1 MKTKTLMMGMALTGA
16 LVMSASVAKA
26 DAFMELISGS
36 TTINVTGAIMTHGA
50 NYYGV
55 SGDGALF
62 VGSVGSWSVDI
73 ASGAESGA
81 FNVTLTDNIN
91 GNTTQTHGLEVVYSS
106 GPYNL
111 GSPGHYTFG
120 ASDAGGNSLTATI
133 SGYYNA
139 NSMYSGST
147 LSALATYE
155 AASTLMGKW
164 TLPTTIA
171 SSDQNVDFPING
183 SADYITEVMLF
194 GGTTGSITPQKVA
207 MQATASFTPFVPD
220 GGTTASMVGSALL
233 GLVAIRSKFGKR
245 S

>member
-1 MKTKTLMMGMALTGA
+1 MKSKNLMLGLAFAGMLA
-16 LVMSASVAKA
+16 MSASVAKA

-36 TTINVTGAIMTHGA
+36 TTIDVTGAIMTHGA

-55 SGDGALF
+55 AGNGALF

-111 GSPGHYTFG
+111 GSPGFYTFG
-120 ASDAGGNSLTATI
+120 ASDAGGNTLTATI

-139 NSMYSGST
+139 TAMYNGSG
-147 LSALATYE
+147 LADLATYE
-155 AASTLMGKW
+155 ASSTLMGKW

-171 SSDQNVDFPING
+171 QSQQNVDFPING
-183 SADYITEVMLF
+183 TADYITEVMLF
-194 GGTTGSITPQKVA
+194 GGTTGSIPPQRVA

-220 GGTTASMVGSALL
+220 GGTTAAMVGSALL
-233 GLVAIRSKFGKR
+233 GLVMFRSKFGAKA
-245 S
+245 